1 MPLCASPPLVDTV
14 AVPFSSVCLWR
25 VCVRHDSSNHLY
37 VRQPSVGCR
46 VFVSCVC
53 VCVWHDTLNHLYVW
67 QPSVGCRVFI
77 PCVCVCV
84 SWPIELSICVTTLC
98 WWAPLPCF
106 YNVYVC
112 VCVCVIL
119 LVDSFMCM
127 TILCW
132 LTPLLCLYHMCVCEM
147 CVCVTCVY
155 VK

>member
-1 MPLCASPPLVDTV
+1 VPVPRWLTPLP
-14 AVPFSSVCLWR
+14 CLSQ
-25 VCVRHDSSNHLY
+25 VCVCDVCVCDMTLQIICMCDNPLLVVVSLY
-37 VRQPSVGCR
+37 R
-46 VFVSCVC
+46 VC

-67 QPSVGCRVFI
+67 QPSVGCRVFT

-84 SWPIELSICVTTLC
+84 SWHIELSICVTTLC